1 MQQKAPGPTLK
12 AIMVGVALIFVNAYW
27 TMMGLRWD
35 IAHPAMIS
43 LLYNAVFVLFPLT
56 LLSLALRRIS
66 PKLALSRAELL
77 TIYVMICL
85 TASIAGH
92 MCVQMLIPVIGHAT
106 WFATP
111 ENDWATLFGKY
122 TPDWIA
128 VKDRVVLRDLYEGY
142 SSFYTARIIK
152 TWLTPLL
159 LWSGFLLAVLLVML
173 CINFIVRKQWT
184 ENEKL
189 SYPLIQLPLAMTD
202 DSRSFFRNKLM
213 WLGFGLVAL
222 IDIVNGLNY
231 LYPKIPQIAGVRAH
245 NIGQFFT
252 TRPWNA
258 VGWLPVGI
266 YPFAVGLA
274 FFIPLDLSF
283 SCWFFYLFWKVQ
295 RVAGSALGLRHG
307 FPYSTEQSFGAYVGL
322 GITAFWISRKYL
334 MQVARKVFGVRS
346 ELDDS
351 KEPFRYRTAVLCIVL
366 CMIFITM
373 FCYKAGMSIWVI
385 LIFFGLFFILA
396 TGITRMRAELGSP
409 VHDQHW
415 GGPDYMMYAA
425 FGTQRLGPNNLTILS
440 YLFFF
445 NRSYDWLTMP
455 HQLEGLKIAERAGID
470 NRKFA
475 VAMILAI
482 LIGIPAAIWAYL
494 HTSYKFGVFTGFVGH
509 ESFDRLERWLTEPMS
524 ANYPAVSAVATGMVI
539 SFVLMFMRMRFFW
552 FPLHVAGYAVSST
565 YTMNMFWFSILVS
578 FIIKWIILKYGKL
591 RTYRQAVPFFLGLVL
606 GECVLTTFWG
616 TLAIIV
622 SKPMYITINL

>member
-1 MQQKAPGPTLK
+1 MQQRTPRLTFK
-12 AIMVGVALIFVNAYW
+12 AIFVGVVLIFVNAYW

-56 LLSLALRRIS
+56 LLSLLLRRIS
-66 PKLALSRAELL
+66 PRFALSRAELL
-77 TIYVMICL
+77 TIYVMVCL

-111 ENDWATLFGKY
+111 ENDWQALFGKY

-128 VKDRVVLRDLYEGY
+128 VQDKVVLSDLYKGY
-142 SSFYTARIIK
+142 STFYTSRIVQA
-152 TWLTPLL
+152 WLTPLL
-159 LWSGFLLAVLLVML
+159 LWSAFLFAIFLIML

-189 SYPLIQLPLAMTD
+189 SYPLIQLPLAMTHE
-202 DSRSFFRNKLM
+202 SRSFFKDKLM
-213 WLGFGLVAL
+213 WLGFGIVAF

-231 LYPKIPQIAGVRAH
+231 LYPRVPQIAGVRAH
-245 NIGQFFT
+245 NIGHFFT

-295 RVAGSALGLRHG
+295 MIAGRALGLKHA
-307 FPYSTEQSFGAYVGL
+307 FPYATEQSFGAYVGL
-322 GITAFWISRKYL
+322 GITAFWVSRKYL
-334 MQVARKVFGVRS
+334 AQVARKVVGAKS
-346 ELDDS
+346 GLDDS
-351 KEPFRYRTAVLCIVL
+351 KEPFKYRTAVLCIVL
-366 CMIFITM
+366 CMIFLTA

-415 GGPDYMMYAA
+415 GGPDEMMYAA

-445 NRSYDWLTMP
+445 NRAYDWLTMP

-470 NRKFA
+470 NKRFA
-475 VAMILAI
+475 VAMILAT
-482 LIGIPAAIWAYL
+482 LIGIPVAIWAYL

-509 ESFDRLERWLTEPMS
+509 ESFNRLERWMTEPMS
-524 ANYPAVSAVATGMVI
+524 ANYAAVSAVITGTII

-552 FPLHVAGYAVSST
+552 FPLHAAGYAVSST
-565 YTMNMFWFSILVS
+565 YTMNVFWFSIFVS
-578 FIIKWIILKYGKL
+578 FMIKWLILKHGKL
-591 RTYRQAVPFFLGLVL
+591 KTYRRAIPFFLGLIL

-622 SKPMYITINL
+622 GRPMYITINL

>member
-12 AIMVGVALIFVNAYW
+12 AIIVGIALVFVNAYW
-27 TMMGLRWD
+27 TMTGLRWD

-56 LLSLALRRIS
+56 LLSLLLRRIS

-92 MCVQMLIPVIGHAT
+92 MCVQMLIPVMGHAT
-106 WFATP
+106 WYATP
-111 ENDWATLFGKY
+111 ENDWEALFGKY
-122 TPDWIA
+122 TPDWMA
-128 VKDRVVLRDLYEGY
+128 VKDWDVLKDLYGGY
-142 SSFYTARIIK
+142 STFYTARIVR

-159 LWSGFLLAVLLVML
+159 LWSAFLFAVLLIML

-202 DSRSFFRNKLM
+202 ETRSFFRSKLM
-213 WLGFGLVAL
+213 WLGFGIVAL

-231 LYPKIPQIAGVRAH
+231 LYPRVPQIAGVRAYDV
-245 NIGQFFT
+245 GDFFT

-283 SCWFFYLFWKVQ
+283 SCWFFYLFWKLQ
-295 RVAGSALGLRHG
+295 MVAGSALGLRHG
-307 FPYSTEQSFGAYVGL
+307 FPYATEQSFGAYVGL
-322 GITAFWISRKYL
+322 GLTAFWVSRKYL
-334 MQVARKVFGVRS
+334 IKVVKKVMFATS

-351 KEPFRYRTAVLCIVL
+351 KEPLTYRTAVSCIIL
-366 CMIFITM
+366 CMLFIM
-373 FCYKAGMSIWVI
+373 AFCYKAGMSIWAI
-385 LIFFGLFFILA
+385 LVFFGLFFILA

-415 GGPDYMMYAA
+415 GGPDQMMYA
-425 FGTQRLGPNNLTILS
+425 FLGTQRLGPKNLTMLS

-445 NRSYDWLTMP
+445 NRAYDWLTMP

-475 VAMILAI
+475 VAMILAMF
-482 LIGIPAAIWAYL
+482 IGIPVAIWAYL
-494 HTSYKFGVFTGFVGH
+494 HASYKYGVFTGFVGH
-509 ESFDRLERWLTEPMS
+509 ESFDRLERWLMEPMS
-524 ANYPAVSAVATGMVI
+524 ANYAAVSAVITGMLL
-539 SFVLMFMRMRFFW
+539 SFAFMFMRARFFW
-552 FPLHVAGYAVSST
+552 FPLHAAGYAVSST
-565 YTMNMFWFSILVS
+565 YTMNMFWFSIFVS
-578 FIIKWIILKYGKL
+578 FIAKWLILKYGKL
-591 RTYRQAVPFFLGLVL
+591 RTYRRTVPFFLGLIL

-616 TLAIIV
+616 TLAIVV
-622 SKPMYITINL
+622 SRPMYITINL